1 MAQYQ
6 YSNYTIFA
14 IKNNGE
20 KATLTVFNI
29 LILLSSL
36 MGDSAI
42 LVASIRYKALK
53 QHKMIEAVIQHLAVS
68 DLTFSF
74 TTVFPSITSILAD
87 KWSFGDTMCYI
98 RANLG
103 YILSV
108 AAWFFIAVLCSS
120 KLLILKFPFRAG
132 TVSSRCCHQICGAIW
147 CFGLIVPIIYI
158 SLSKDDVIFDYRT
171 YVCIYG
177 FSSDAWI
184 WLKPLLTVFF
194 SILPNLIVVI
204 TTIMLIIEARKV
216 THRAHERLR
225 LQGIMIVVLT
235 AVVYCLSVIPY
246 TVYLIAAP
254 HVKEDPPGKFHVQ
267 YFRVAACCLLFNT
280 VSNFYIYTLT
290 LTSFRKFLWDRCRAV
305 IGSTLS
311 SFDSQADSV
320 V

>member
-1 MAQYQ
+1 MYFKVDL
-6 YSNYTIFA
+6 YGTPYNR
-14 IKNNGE
+14 E
-20 KATLTVFNI
+20 KAAITVFNM

-42 LVASIRYKALK
+42 LIASIRYKALK
-53 QHKMIEAVIQHLAVS
+53 QHKMIEAVIQHLAVC

-87 KWSFGDTMCYI
+87 KWSFGDMMCHL

-103 YILSV
+103 YMLSV
-108 AAWFFIAVLCSS
+108 TAWFLIAVLCSS

-132 TVSSRCCHQICGAIW
+132 TVSLRCCHQICGATW
-147 CFGLIVPIIYI
+147 CLGLVTPIIYV

-194 SILPNLIVVI
+194 SILPNLVVVI

-216 THRAHERLR
+216 THRAQERLR

-246 TVYLIAAP
+246 TVYLVAAH

-280 VSNFYIYTLT
+280 VSNFYIYTMT
-290 LTSFRKFLWDRCRAV
+290 LTSFRKFLWDRCRVV
-305 IGSTLS
+305 IGRFSS
-311 SFDSQADSV
+311 SFDSHADTRV
-320 V
+320 